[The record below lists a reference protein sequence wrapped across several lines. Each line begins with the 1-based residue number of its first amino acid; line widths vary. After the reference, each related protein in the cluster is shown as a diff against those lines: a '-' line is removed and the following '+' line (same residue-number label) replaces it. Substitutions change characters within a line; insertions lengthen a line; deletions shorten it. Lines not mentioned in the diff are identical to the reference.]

1 MSTLTKFELKKIA
14 GNKRTVFLLIG
25 MVLVNLIAFYITS
38 FSYERAFIPN
48 GRTNSLKT
56 LTGFAAIR
64 YDREVN
70 DKYMGLLTDE
80 KVREMDS
87 DLSALQRSL
96 KRYSEDDAACV
107 MNSYVNQQAILEN
120 MKNTDGS
127 LKPVSQEYPY
137 PLQLG
142 YSTGWKEMA
151 GSFSGVVAL
160 ILCVVLIVC
169 ISPVFS
175 QEYDW
180 ETDSVLCC
188 TRYGKSRLISAKI
201 RASFLFLSAVFAAF
215 AVINF
220 CLYGVTY
227 GLDGADCSIQSSA
240 AYVGSGYSM
249 TFSQLWL
256 YSLIMGL
263 VGLLCLSAVVLCISA
278 ASRGSMTSAICSMVA
293 VLAPLLFD
301 FSDSYPALQKFL
313 ELFPVY
319 LMHASGVLKKVQTYA
334 GIMQPTVMITVASCG
349 ILLFLG
355 ITFRVF
361 QKHQVA

>member
-14 GNKRTVFLLIG
+14 GNKRTAFLLIG
-25 MVLVNLIAFYITS
+25 MVLVNLIAFYITD
-38 FSYERAFIPN
+38 FAYARAFVPDEK
-48 GRTNSLKT
+48 THSLKI
-56 LTGFAAIR
+56 LTGFAAVR
-64 YDREVN
+64 YDREV
-70 DKYMGLLTDE
+70 DDEYAGLLTDE
-80 KVREMDS
+80 KAREMDS

-96 KRYSEDDAACV
+96 EGYSEDDAACV
-107 MNSYVNQQAILEN
+107 MNSYANRQAILEN
-120 MKNTDGS
+120 LKNPDGS
-127 LKPVSQEYPY
+127 LRPVSQGYPH
-137 PLQLG
+137 PLRLG
-142 YSTGWKEMA
+142 YSAGWKGMV

-160 ILCVVLIVC
+160 ILCAVLIVC

-180 ETDSVLCC
+180 KTDSVLCC

-215 AVINF
+215 AAINF
-220 CLYGVTY
+220 CLYGAAY
-227 GLDGADCSIQSSA
+227 GLDGADCSIQSSV
-240 AYVGSGYSM
+240 AYAGSGYSM
-249 TFSQLWL
+249 TFLQLWL

-263 VGLLCLSAVVLCISA
+263 VGLFCLAAVVLCISA
-278 ASRGSMTSAICSMVA
+278 ASRGSMTSAICSMAA

-319 LMHASGVLKKVQTYA
+319 LMHASGVFKRVQTYT
-334 GIMQPTVMITVASCG
+334 GIVQPTVMTAVAFCCM
-349 ILLFLG
+349 LLFLG
-355 ITFRVF
+355 IMSRVF